1 MTEVFDREWLT
12 VSQVAK
18 ETGVDVQRVRRM
30 VDNSLVGN
38 KDSKSNVRLIRIDE
52 IDTVKK
58 IAEFMDSTP
67 NSTYE
72 QAKEILLKD
81 KLLENHKREEE
92 IKTTEVA
99 FQNTIM
105 QVLPTVIERVTEQ
118 VTDRL
123 TDRVLDRMEEHFA
136 NVEKG
141 LLEALTG
148 FQNRL
153 LEENLSYQRLLKS
166 NKAQEQQ
173 KMIQQQ
179 ALLEKQSASLESLS
193 QKMDNFTNYQ
203 RAKENQADHKETVI
217 LEQAASLDKLT
228 RQVEQL
234 LNEKEEEQKQKE
246 IFLEQQEL
254 LKQLT
259 KQIEELKEQPKKKK
273 LFGLF

>member
-1 MTEVFDREWLT
+1 MAEILDREWLT
-12 VSQVAK
+12 VSQVSK

-30 VDNSLVGN
+30 VDNNLVGM
-38 KDSKSNVRLIRIDE
+38 KDSKTNVRFIRTDE
-52 IDTVKK
+52 IENVKK

-67 NSTYE
+67 SSTYE

-81 KLLENHKREEE
+81 ELLENHKKEEE

-105 QVLPTVIERVTEQ
+105 QALPSVIEMVTEQ

-123 TDRVLDRMEEHFA
+123 TDRVLDRVEERFA
-136 NVEKG
+136 NIEKG

-148 FQNRL
+148 FQDHL
-153 LEENLSYQRLLKS
+153 SEENLRYQQLLES
-166 NKAQEQQ
+166 NKAQDQQ
-173 KMIQQQ
+173 KIKQQHD
-179 ALLEKQSASLESLS
+179 LLEKQSASLENLS
-193 QKMDNFTNYQ
+193 KKMDNFTDYQ
-203 RAKENQADHKETVI
+203 RTKEDEADDKQKVI
-217 LEQAASLDKLT
+217 LEQAAALDKLT

-234 LNEKEEEQKQKE
+234 QQEKVEEQKQKE
-246 IFLEQQEL
+246 MINEQQEL

-259 KQIEELKEQPKKKK
+259 KQIEELKEQPKRKK

>member
-1 MTEVFDREWLT
+1 MAEILDREWLT

-30 VDNSLVGN
+30 VDNNLVGM
-38 KDSKSNVRLIRIDE
+38 KDSKTNVRFIRTDE
-52 IDTVKK
+52 IENVKK

-67 NSTYE
+67 SSTYE

-81 KLLENHKREEE
+81 ELLENHKKEEE

-105 QVLPTVIERVTEQ
+105 QALPTIIEMVTEQ

-123 TDRVLDRMEEHFA
+123 TDRVLDRMEERFA
-136 NVEKG
+136 NIEKG

-148 FQNRL
+148 FQDHL
-153 LEENLSYQRLLKS
+153 SEENLRYQQLLES
-166 NKAQEQQ
+166 NKALDQQ
-173 KMIQQQ
+173 KIQQQ
-179 ALLEKQSASLESLS
+179 HELLEKQSTSLEKLS
-193 QKMDNFTNYQ
+193 QKMGNFTDYQ
-203 RAKENQADHKETVI
+203 RTKEDEADDKQKVI
-217 LEQAASLDKLT
+217 LEQAAALDKLT

-234 LNEKEEEQKQKE
+234 HQEKEGEQKQRE
-246 IFLEQQEL
+246 MFLEQQEL

-259 KQIEELKEQPKKKK
+259 KQIEELKEQPKRKK

>member
-1 MTEVFDREWLT
+1 MTEIFDREWLT

-30 VDNSLVGN
+30 VDNNLVGN
-38 KDSKSNVRLIRIDE
+38 KDPKTNVRLIRIDE
-52 IDTVKK
+52 VETVKR

-81 KLLENHKREEE
+81 ELLEKHKKEEE
-92 IKTTEVA
+92 IKTTEIA
-99 FQNTIM
+99 FQNAVI
-105 QVLPTVIERVTEQ
+105 QILPTIIEKVTEQ

-123 TDRVLDRMEEHFA
+123 TDRVLDRMDERFA
-136 NVEKG
+136 TIEKG
-141 LLEALTG
+141 LLEVVTG

-153 LEENLSYQRLLKS
+153 LEENLSRQKLLESK
-166 NKAQEQQ
+166 KDQEQQ
-173 KMIQQQ
+173 MLSQQQ
-179 ALLEKQSASLESLS
+179 VLLEKQSASLEELF
-193 QKMDNFTNYQ
+193 KKVDVFTDYQ
-203 RAKENQADHKETVI
+203 RAKEDGADEKQKVI
-217 LEQAASLDKLT
+217 LEQAAALDQLT

-234 LNEKEEEQKQKE
+234 QKDKEGEQNPKE
-246 IFLEQQEL
+246 QFLEQQEL

-259 KQIEELKEQPKKKK
+259 KQIEELKEQPKRKK

>member
-1 MTEVFDREWLT
+1 LTEIFDREWLT

-30 VDNSLVGN
+30 VDNNLVGN

-52 IDTVKK
+52 IETVKK

-123 TDRVLDRMEEHFA
+123 TDRVLDRMEERFS

-148 FQNRL
+148 FQNRM
-153 LEENLSYQRLLKS
+153 LEENLNYQRLLES
-166 NKAQEQQ
+166 NKTQEQQ
-173 KMIQQQ
+173 KMTQQQ
-179 ALLEKQSASLESLS
+179 ALLEKQSASLENLS
-193 QKMDNFTNYQ
+193 QKMDNFTDYQ

-259 KQIEELKEQPKKKK
+259 KQIEELKEQPKRKK

>member
-1 MTEVFDREWLT
+1 LAEILDREWLT

-30 VDNSLVGN
+30 VDNNLVGM
-38 KDSKSNVRLIRIDE
+38 KDSKTNVRFIRTDE
-52 IDTVKK
+52 IETIQK
-58 IAEFMDSTP
+58 IAEFMDTTP

-81 KLLENHKREEE
+81 ELLENHKREEE

-105 QVLPTVIERVTEQ
+105 QALPTIIEMVTEQ

-123 TDRVLDRMEEHFA
+123 TDRVLDRMEERFA
-136 NVEKG
+136 NNEKG
-141 LLEALTG
+141 ILEAITG
-148 FQNRL
+148 FQTRL
-153 LEENLSYQRLLKS
+153 SEENLRYQQLLES
-166 NKAQEQQ
+166 NKVQDQQ
-173 KMIQQQ
+173 KIIQQQ
-179 ALLEKQSASLESLS
+179 ELLEKQSASLEELS
-193 QKMDNFTNYQ
+193 QKMDNFAGYQ
-203 RAKENQADHKETVI
+203 RVKEGEVDDKQKVI
-217 LEQAASLDKLT
+217 LEQAAALDKIT

-234 LNEKEEEQKQKE
+234 QQEKEEEQKQKE
-246 IFLEQQEL
+246 MFFEQQEL

-259 KQIEELKEQPKKKK
+259 KQIEELKEQPKRKK